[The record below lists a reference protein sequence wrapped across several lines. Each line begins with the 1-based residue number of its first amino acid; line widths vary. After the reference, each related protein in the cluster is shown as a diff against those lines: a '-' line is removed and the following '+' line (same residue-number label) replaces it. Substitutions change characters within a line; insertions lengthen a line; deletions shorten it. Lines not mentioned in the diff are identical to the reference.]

1 METSFVMSIVISTV
15 ITIVVAML
23 AVGAAALLIRRVLAG
38 RSDPVAPYDLAAGEQ
53 FDHLWGYRDTRFEFT
68 DEQTVR
74 VTGTRYP
81 LAGSKLPHFVGFVE
95 KILGLPIHPDLER
108 QPVLPETLP
117 APVRNEPFL
126 KALPAVMATWCQNA
140 DDNARLAHSHGQLSV
155 DEVYRIMN
163 GKAPAR
169 LVDLV
174 VYPGSELEVQEL
186 VRLADQHNVVLI
198 PYGGGTNV
206 SGALLCPAGEQ
217 RMIVS
222 VDMRRM
228 NRVLEIDRTNN
239 RVVVEAGITG
249 KDLERQLAEAGL
261 TCGHVPDSIEFSTLG
276 GWIATNA
283 SGMKKNRYGNIEDI
297 VLDAV
302 MISADGEVQSLP
314 VAPRTSL
321 GIQPRHFLFGSE
333 GSLGI
338 ITRAVLQVRPMPE
351 AVQYASFVFPD
362 FASGLQFLKAVQEAE
377 IRPASIRLASNM
389 EFRLGQALG
398 RQQSHWKALVSRAKA
413 FYLLRIK
420 GYDPEKM
427 VAGTVLME
435 GSRADVGRQ
444 WQALSRLLRQSGGL
458 SGGEENGRRGY
469 QVTFAIA
476 YIRDFLNSFDILGET
491 FETSAPWDRVERLV
505 EAVEA
510 ELQRLGKVYQVPGR
524 PYLSYRI
531 SQSYQTGVCIYFTLG
546 FCGRGLAQ
554 AASVYQAIE
563 ERLREVVL
571 DHGGSLSHHHGIG
584 KVRQRFIQRVHSE
597 SAIRAIR
604 GIKQSIDPGNI
615 FAAGNHVFGPQ
626 ISPGATSSDDVPA
639 AANLVDSA

>member
-1 METSFVMSIVISTV
+1 METS
-15 ITIVVAML
+15 
-23 AVGAAALLIRRVLAG
+23 LLITVVIIMVAVVLLVRPVRLLVQRRGG
-38 RSDPVAPYDLAAGEQ
+38 RGQEIVPYDPSPGDR
-53 FDHLWGYRDTRFEFT
+53 FDHLWGYTDTRFEFT

-81 LAGSKLPHFVGFVE
+81 LAGAKLPRFVGFVE
-95 KILGLPIHPDLER
+95 QILVLPIHPDLER
-108 QPVLPETLP
+108 KPVLPENLP
-117 APVRNEPFL
+117 QPVRNEPFL
-126 KALPAVMATWCQNA
+126 EALGAVMPVYCKSA
-140 DDNARLAHSHGQLSV
+140 DDNARLTHSHGQLSV
-155 DEVYRIMN
+155 DEIYRIMT
-163 GKAPAR
+163 GHAPAR

-174 VYPGSELEVQEL
+174 VYPGNEIEVQEL
-186 VRLADQHNVVLI
+186 VRLAGQYDVVLI

-206 SGALLCPAGEQ
+206 SGALLCPIEER

-228 NRVLEIDRTNN
+228 NRVLEIDRSNN

-249 KDLERQLAEAGL
+249 KELERQLAEAGL

-302 MISADGEVQSLP
+302 MISGAGEVHSLP

-333 GSLGI
+333 GGLGI
-338 ITRAVLQVRPMPE
+338 ITRAVLQVRPVPE
-351 AVQYASFVFPD
+351 TCRYASFVFPD
-362 FASGLQFLKAVQEAE
+362 FSDGLCFLKAVQDAE

-398 RQQSHWKALVSRAKA
+398 RQESRRKALASRAKA

-420 GYDPEKM
+420 GFHPERM

-435 GSRADVGRQ
+435 GSRTDVERQ
-444 WQALSRLLRQSGGL
+444 WKALSRLLRESGGL

-491 FETSAPWDRVERLV
+491 FETSAPWDRVEALV
-505 EAVEA
+505 AAVES
-510 ELQRLGKVYQVPGR
+510 ELHRLGKVYGVPGR

-554 AASVYQAIE
+554 ADSVYQAIE
-563 ERLREVVL
+563 QRLREVVL
-571 DHGGSLSHHHGIG
+571 DYGGSLSHHHGIG
-584 KVRQRFIQRVHSE
+584 KVRQQFIGRVYSD

-615 FAAGNHVFGPQ
+615 FAAGNHVFGRQ
-626 ISPGATSSDDVPA
+626 FGGQVRSADNIEKVS
-639 AANLVDSA
+639 LVDSASVAE